1 MCYLGTEIIMFTLNK
16 INMSN
21 ISLDA
26 NVQSRVDAWLAGNY
40 DEATKAEIKQLI
52 DQNNTTELTDAF
64 YRDLE
69 FGTGGLRGIMGAG
82 SNRVNKYTLGA
93 ATQGL
98 SNYLIKLYPEQQ
110 IKVVIAHDNRNNS
123 SLFAGIVADVFSANG
138 IFVYFFEGLRPT
150 PELSFAI
157 RELDC
162 QSGVMLTASHNPKEY
177 NGYKAYGADGGQLV
191 APHDEAVMD
200 EVAKVSNID
209 LIKFDRKASN
219 IQSIGKEMDEK
230 YINELVKW
238 SISKD
243 AIQRQKNLKI
253 VFSPIHGTGG
263 VIIPDALHK
272 FGFENVIVVKEQM
285 VVDGNFPTVI
295 YPNPEEAEALSMA
308 IAKAKEVDADIV
320 MATDPDAD
328 RVGLAIKN
336 DKGEFILLNGNQAL
350 SLLVRYVLGAWEKA
364 GKLDGN
370 QYVVKTIVTSYL
382 IDKMA
387 ASKGVTC
394 YNSLTGFK
402 FIGEIMTRL
411 EGQKTFVVGGEE
423 SYGYLV
429 GDHARDKDA
438 VVACAMFAEMAAYYK
453 DQGSSL
459 YEVMLDMYLEY
470 GFYKEKLISITKKGK
485 SGAEEIQAMMEKYRN
500 DTPTTL
506 GGIKVVTLKDY
517 KKSISKDMITGET
530 EKIDLPSSN
539 VLQFFTEDGSI
550 ISARPSGTEPKI
562 KFYCSVNASLASKE
576 DYVNVEEQLDAKLTE
591 ILRDLGV

>member
-1 MCYLGTEIIMFTLNK
+1 
-16 INMSN
+16 MSN

-98 SNYLIKLYPEQQ
+98 SNYLIKLYPDQQ

-138 IFVYFFEGLRPT
+138 IFVYYFEGLRPT

-157 RELDC
+157 RELGC

-200 EVAKVSNID
+200 EVAKISNID
-209 LIKFDRKASN
+209 QIKFERLTSN
-219 IQSIGKEMDEK
+219 IQSIGKAIDEK

-243 AIQRQKNLKI
+243 AIHRQKDLKI

-459 YEVMLDMYLEY
+459 YEVMLDMYAEY

-517 KKSISKDMITGET
+517 KKSISKDMITGEAV
-530 EKIDLPSSN
+530 KIDLPSSN

-562 KFYCSVNASLASKE
+562 KFYCSVNASLANKS
-576 DYVNVEEQLDAKLTE
+576 DFVMVEEQLDAKLTE

>member
-1 MCYLGTEIIMFTLNK
+1 M
-16 INMSN
+16 
-21 ISLDA
+21 
-26 NVQSRVDAWLAGNY
+26 
-40 DEATKAEIKQLI
+40 I

-157 RELDC
+157 RELEC

-209 LIKFDRKASN
+209 LINFDRKASN

-243 AIQRQKNLKI
+243 AIQRQKDLKI

>member
-157 RELDC
+157 RELGC

-191 APHDEAVMD
+191 APHDEAVMG

-243 AIQRQKNLKI
+243 AIHRQKDLKI

>member
-1 MCYLGTEIIMFTLNK
+1 
-16 INMSN
+16 MSN

-40 DEATKAEIKQLI
+40 DQDTKAEIKQLI

-157 RELDC
+157 RELEC

-209 LIKFDRKASN
+209 LINFDRKASN

-243 AIQRQKNLKI
+243 AIHRQKDLKI

>member
-1 MCYLGTEIIMFTLNK
+1 
-16 INMSN
+16 MSN
-21 ISLDA
+21 ISLDK
-26 NVQSRVDAWLAGNY
+26 NVQSSVDAWLAGNY
-40 DEATKAEIKQLI
+40 DEATKSEIRLLI

-98 SNYLIKLYPEQQ
+98 SNYLIKLYPDQQ

-123 SLFAGIVADVFSANG
+123 SLFAGIVTDVFSANG
-138 IFVYFFEGLRPT
+138 IYVYFFEGLRPT

-157 RELDC
+157 RELGC

-200 EVAKVSNID
+200 EVGKISSID
-209 LIKFDRKASN
+209 QIKFDRIASN
-219 IQSIGKEMDEK
+219 VESIGKEMDEK
-230 YINELVKW
+230 YMNELVKW

-243 AIQRQKNLKI
+243 AIQRQKDLKI

-263 VIIPDALHK
+263 VIIPDTLRK
-272 FGFENVIVVKEQM
+272 FGFENVIVVEEQM

-295 YPNPEEAEALSMA
+295 YPNPEEAEALSMS

-350 SLLVRYVLGAWEKA
+350 SLLVRYVLGAWEKE

-370 QYVVKTIVTSYL
+370 QYVVKTIVTSYM

-453 DQGSSL
+453 DQGISL
-459 YEVMLDMYLEY
+459 YEVMLEMYVEY
-470 GFYKEKLISITKKGK
+470 GFYKEKLISLTKKGK
-485 SGAEEIQAMMEKYRN
+485 TGAEEIQAMMEKYRN

-517 KKSISKDMITGET
+517 KTSTSKDMITGET

-562 KFYCSVNASLASKE
+562 KFYCSVNAPLDNKE
-576 DYVNVEEQLDAKLTE
+576 DFAVIEEQLDAKLTE